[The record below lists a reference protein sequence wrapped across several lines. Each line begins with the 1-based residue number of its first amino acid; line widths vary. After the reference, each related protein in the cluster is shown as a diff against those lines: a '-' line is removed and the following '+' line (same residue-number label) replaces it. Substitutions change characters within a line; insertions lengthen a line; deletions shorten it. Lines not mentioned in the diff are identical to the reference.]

1 MKLSTVCSWCS
12 WFQPS
17 SDTILQE
24 TVRREALNG
33 VYDIDTVKVV
43 TPAVL
48 VRLYVYVHLHCVYLP
63 VCVCVRMCVCIL
75 TSMYSNQPLI
85 LLSETLAKLI
95 TTNQMF
101 WQPTAAF
108 ISV

>member
-24 TVRREALNG
+24 TVRRKALNG

-48 VRLYVYVHLHCVYLP
+48 VWLNVYA
-63 VCVCVRMCVCIL
+63 VCVCVWPVCGHVIL
-75 TSMYSNQPLI
+75 HVAIAT
-85 LLSETLAKLI
+85 
-95 TTNQMF
+95 
-101 WQPTAAF
+101 
-108 ISV
+108 